1 MRKPRLHSLP
11 FILISLLWLQST
23 HAQDRASVFYRF
35 EPSAD
40 LDAAGP
46 AADITT
52 HNLSAR
58 MGYPAINAENIRV
71 IPGID
76 FAWDHFR
83 FNGFPVDDLDTYNVG
98 LGVTMIYSGFEN
110 RKIITRLAPGI
121 SSDFKTI
128 TDDDFRLFGMILGV
142 QKLSETFSI
151 GLGVIYNQDFG
162 DPRIYPGLGFN
173 WQISEALE
181 LDINMP
187 RPRILY
193 TPNDRMRMA
202 LHAAP
207 AGDSWSIGHEGEDL
221 ELTLENIRIG
231 GEVERKVAEHF
242 WLSLDIGVNV
252 DRSYELELEDG
263 HSIIDAGADN
273 VPYVRVGLVY
283 R

>member
-1 MRKPRLHSLP
+1 MRMPRLHHLP
-11 FILISLLWLQST
+11 FVLISLVWLQST
-23 HAQDRASVFYRF
+23 HAQDRASVYYRF

-40 LDAAGP
+40 LDQIGP
-46 AADITT
+46 AGDITT

-58 MGYPAINAENIRV
+58 MGYPVINSENMTV
-71 IPGID
+71 IPGVD
-76 FAWDHFR
+76 FAWDHFD
-83 FNGFPVDDLDTYNVG
+83 FNDFPVDDLDTYNVG

-173 WQISEALE
+173 WQISDLLE
-181 LDINMP
+181 LDMNMP

-193 TPNDRMRMA
+193 TPNDQTRFA

-207 AGDSWSIGHEGEDL
+207 AGDSWSIEHEGEDL

-231 GEVERKVAEHF
+231 GEVERKVAKHF
-242 WLSLDIGVNV
+242 WLALDLGINV
-252 DRSYELELEDG
+252 DRSYEVEHEDG
-263 HSIIDAGADN
+263 RNIIDAGADS